1 MKKPSSRPGGRE
13 AREGRLLCR
22 LRRELVIGKVFIK
35 EETRC
40 CTPIINSSD
49 SDSDSDSDCAMR
61 HRVMV
66 RIDEY

>member
-22 LRRELVIGKVFIK
+22 SVVGKVFIK

-66 RIDEY
+66 WIDEY